1 MLGRINNQF
10 VIAFVLMILFYLVLT
25 HATGASRIIAS
36 IGGNLGS
43 LAKTFQG
50 R

>member
-1 MLGRINNQF
+1 MKGVTKEFIA
-10 VIAFVLMILFYLVLT
+10 AFVLMIVVFLVLT
-25 HATGASRIIAS
+25 HSTGTARVIGAMGSNLSR
-36 IGGNLGS
+36 

>member
-1 MLGRINNQF
+1 MRYATKELVG
-10 VIAFVLMILFYLVLT
+10 AFVLMIVFFLVLT
-25 HATGASRIIAS
+25 HATGAARV
-36 IGGNLGS
+36 IGAMGSNLGS

>member
-1 MLGRINNQF
+1 MRVTREFIS
-10 VIAFVLMILFYLVLT
+10 AFVLMIVVFLVLT
-25 HATGASRIIAS
+25 HATGTARV
-36 IGGNLGS
+36 IGALGSNLGH

>member
-1 MLGRINNQF
+1 MKVTRELIS
-10 VIAFVLMILFYLVLT
+10 AFVLMIVIFLVLT
-25 HATGASRIIAS
+25 QATGAARVIGAMGSNLS
-36 IGGNLGS
+36 I

>member
-1 MLGRINNQF
+1 MRITKEF
-10 VIAFVLMILFYLVLT
+10 ISAFVLMIVFYLVLT